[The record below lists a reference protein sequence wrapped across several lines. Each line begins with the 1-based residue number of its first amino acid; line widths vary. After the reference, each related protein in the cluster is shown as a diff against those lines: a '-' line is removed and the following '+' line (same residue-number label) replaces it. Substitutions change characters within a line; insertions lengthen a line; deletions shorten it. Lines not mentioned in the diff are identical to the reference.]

1 MVKPHPLFNF
11 WSADEVAE
19 CMDGVTEALYRRLYE
34 VVEPRANTPG
44 LDYREVNDSFDHC
57 LGHGGWRKLTDAER
71 KELNDLAVRYELALR
86 G

>member
-1 MVKPHPLFNF
+1 MIKPNGIFMY

-57 LGHGGWRKLTDAER
+57 LGHAGWLKLTDDER
-71 KELNDLAVRYELALR
+71 RQLNEIAAAFERAAV
-86 G
+86 

>member
-1 MVKPHPLFNF
+1 MIKPHGMFMY

-19 CMDGVTEALYRRLYE
+19 CMDGVTDALYRRLYE

-57 LGHGGWRKLTDAER
+57 LGHAGWLKLTDDER
-71 KELNDLAVRYELALR
+71 RQLNEIAAAFERAAV
-86 G
+86 

>member
-1 MVKPHPLFNF
+1 MVKPRPLFNF

-44 LDYREVNDSFDHC
+44 LDYREVNDSFNHC
-57 LGHGGWRKLTDAER
+57 LGHAGWLKLTDDER
-71 KELNDLAVRYELALR
+71 RQLNEIAAAFERAAV
-86 G
+86 